1 MGTFQINQFL
11 NLNRPP
17 EPWNLVR
24 GGTRTYDAAAQVI
37 GSRTGW
43 SLVNP
48 PSEFTM
54 SSAGVITAVLPQYHK
69 TVPGDLTIQTTEETF
84 SLQTTIRDF
93 FPNDFAFQPNHFYSS
108 WRSYDGT
115 ARELFVGRYFSP
127 TTILNPVTPVTQ
139 FTTVELEISSGDDGY
154 VDVAAL
160 QTRLNAIS
168 PNGILFVHKIL
179 NQVANY
185 YITRSTMS
193 VSGTDAFAYAW
204 LSNGVMTSEMLN
216 GHIQFRSNWQPSDFN
231 SDWEGSHRTIASYRK
246 DTTEFSISEQGF
258 GIHAIA
264 QNRNTAAG
272 VDQFWCGDYNSY
284 PGFRNVGAS
293 QIRLN
298 TIQAK
303 AIITIPPA
311 ILNNPFILTGAQLR
325 NAGTVFRR
333 QIFAFRLGQS
343 QQVFDDTEYGN
354 LLSGQG
360 GSIIVGDYNFG
371 ELALF
376 PVVDGLVDA
385 AIWRAQH
392 ETLVDNAV
400 AILGNQSFT
409 YTS

>member
-93 FPNDFAFQPNHFYSS
+93 FPNDFVFQPNHFYSS

-115 ARELFVGRYFSP
+115 ARNLFAGQYWAP
-127 TTILNPVTPVTQ
+127 TNAAA
-139 FTTVELEISSGDDGY
+139 FTTEDVVVSSGDDGY
-154 VDVAAL
+154 VDVDAL

-168 PNGILFVHKIL
+168 PNGILTVNEIYDQLDSRL
-179 NQVANY
+179 NIPR
-185 YITRSTMS
+185 ITSA
-193 VSGTDAFAYAW
+193 GTSEFAYVW
-204 LSNGVMTSEMLN
+204 LVNGVLSGEMVN
-216 GHIQFRSNWQPSDFN
+216 GHIQFRSNWRPSGLN
-231 SDWEGSHRTIASYRK
+231 SGWTGGHRATAGYQLF
-246 DTTEFSISEQGF
+246 TTVGSISLQGF
-258 GIHAIA
+258 AMHVIA
-264 QNRNTAAG
+264 QKRNTG
-272 VDQFWCGDYNSY
+272 LSSNQFWCGDDNAY
-284 PGFRNVGAS
+284 PGIRSVGAD
-293 QIRLN
+293 QLWLN
-298 TIQAK
+298 IDGDK
-303 AIITIPPA
+303 AIITVPDA

-333 QIFAFRLGQS
+333 QIYAFRLGQS
-343 QQVFDDTEYGN
+343 QQVFDDTEYGDQWV
-354 LLSGQG
+354 GAG
-360 GSIIVGDYNFG
+360 ASIIVGDYNFG
-371 ELALF
+371 EMALF
-376 PVVDGLVDA
+376 SVGEVNGVTDA
-385 AIWRAQH
+385 NIWRAQH